1 MSVVLASGHQIGLHS
16 NTLNNF
22 TWYQPNTPNGSIV
35 FGQGDYGNV
44 TTQLTISNSAFTFS
58 TNTTFSGIAIFSAN
72 TTLNGITTFGA
83 NTSFNGI
90 ATFGANTTLNGI
102 ATFGANAGFSGIA
115 TFNANTTFNGI
126 STFSANTT
134 FSANVV
140 LSGGLVANGSVGS
153 NGQVLTSNGS
163 TSYWATSSAATTGK
177 AIAMAIV
184 FGG

>member
-1 MSVVLASGHQIGLHS
+1 MSTIVATGHQIGLHS

-22 TWYQPNTPNGSIV
+22 TWFQPNTPNGSVV
-35 FGQGDYGNV
+35 FGHGNYGNTV
-44 TTQLTISNSAFTFS
+44 TLLTVSNTAFTFS
-58 TNTTFSGIAIFSAN
+58 TNTTFSGIS
-72 TTLNGITTFGA
+72 
-83 NTSFNGI
+83 
-90 ATFGANTTLNGI
+90 
-102 ATFGANAGFSGIA
+102 
-115 TFNANTTFNGI
+115 
-126 STFSANTT
+126 T

>member
-44 TTQLTISNSAFTFS
+44 VTQLTVSNSAFTFS
-58 TNTTFSGIAIFSAN
+58 TNTTFSGIATFGAN

-83 NTSFNGI
+83 NSTFNGI
-90 ATFGANTTLNGI
+90 ATFSANTTLNGI

-115 TFNANTTFNGI
+115 TFNANTTF
-126 STFSANTT
+126 
-134 FSANVV
+134 SANVT
-140 LSGGLVANGSVGS
+140 LSSGLVANGSVGS